1 MKSASTDLTTGPIAR
16 TLVLFSLPILFGN
29 VLQSLNSTVN
39 SVWVGKYLGESAL
52 TATSISNTVTFL
64 LIGAVFGVSMAS
76 TILIAQ
82 YFGAQRL
89 EAAKRVVGTS
99 ATFFALVSVG
109 VSLIGFLITDRLL
122 AFMSTPADAMPF
134 ATAYLKIIFVAMPFL
149 YMYQFVMA
157 VLRGAGD
164 SKTPFLFLVVT
175 VVVDIALNPLF
186 IFGWG
191 PVPAMG
197 IAGSAL
203 ATLIANALTFVALIA
218 HLYRRKHPLC
228 LHRHELG
235 LLRMDPAILKTL
247 VIKGIPMGLQMIV
260 LSTSAV
266 AMISLVNQFGSE
278 TTAAYGACFQ
288 LWSYVQMP
296 AFAIAAAVSSMAGQ
310 NVGARRWDRVDRI
323 AVSGVLFNG
332 VVMGFAIVVIYL
344 FNRHAYGLFLPASG
358 ARAVDIA
365 VHLNAISGWS
375 FLFFGVSMVLFGVVR
390 STGAVTAPLV
400 ILLVAMWGVRF
411 PFALGLI
418 GSIGADAIWWSFP
431 ASALTAASL
440 AVLFYRFGSWRKVR
454 MMAPAAAPVA
464 VSAPPAVRP
473 AVSATE
479 PTS

>member
-1 MKSASTDLTTGPIAR
+1 MKSGSTDLTQGPIAR

-39 SVWVGKYLGESAL
+39 SVWVGKYLGEAAL
-52 TATSISNTVTFL
+52 TATSIANTVTFL
-64 LIGAVFGVSMAS
+64 LIGAVFGVSMAA

-99 ATFFALVSVG
+99 ATFFALVSVI
-109 VSLIGFLITDRLL
+109 VSLFGILITDRLL
-122 AFMSTPADAMPF
+122 SVMSTPADAMPF
-134 ATAYLKIIFVAMPFL
+134 ATAYLRIIFVAMPFL
-149 YMYQFVMA
+149 YMYQFLMA

-175 VVVDIALNPLF
+175 VVFDIALNPLF

-191 PVPAMG
+191 PIPRMG

-203 ATLIANALTFVALIA
+203 ATLIANAVTFVALIA

-228 LHRHELG
+228 IHRDEWQLF
-235 LLRMDPAILKTL
+235 RMDPAILKTL
-247 VIKGIPMGLQMIV
+247 VAKGIPMGLQMIV

-266 AMISLVNQFGSE
+266 AMISLVNRFGSE
-278 TTAAYGACFQ
+278 TTAAFGACFQ

-296 AFAIAAAVSSMAGQ
+296 AFAVAAAVSSMAAQ
-310 NVGARRWDRVDRI
+310 NVGARRWDRVGRI
-323 AVSGVLFNG
+323 ATSGVLFNSL
-332 VVMGFAIVVIYL
+332 VMGLAIGVIYL
-344 FNRHAYGLFLPASG
+344 FNRSAYGLFLTTGGHAIE
-358 ARAVDIA
+358 IA
-365 VHLNAISGWS
+365 VHLNAIAGWS

-411 PFALGLI
+411 PFALGLLDSL
-418 GSIGADAIWWSFP
+418 GPDAIWWSFP
-431 ASALTAASL
+431 VSALTAAGLSL
-440 AVLFYRFGSWRKVR
+440 VFYRFGRWRNVR
-454 MMAPAAAPVA
+454 MMASRDASPAPSRAPPVSAAA
-464 VSAPPAVRP
+464 
-473 AVSATE
+473 TE
-479 PTS
+479 TST

>member
-1 MKSASTDLTTGPIAR
+1 
-16 TLVLFSLPILFGN
+16 
-29 VLQSLNSTVN
+29 
-39 SVWVGKYLGESAL
+39 
-52 TATSISNTVTFL
+52 VTFL

-99 ATFFALVSVG
+99 ATFFALVSVV
-109 VSLIGFLITDRLL
+109 VSLFGFLITDRLL

-134 ATAYLKIIFVAMPFL
+134 ATAYLRIIFIAMPFL

-175 VVVDIALNPLF
+175 VAVDIALNPLF

-203 ATLIANALTFVALIA
+203 ATLIANAVTFVALIA

-323 AVSGVLFNG
+323 AVSGVLF
-332 VVMGFAIVVIYL
+332 IVVIYL
-344 FNRHAYGLFLPASG
+344 FNRHAYGIFLPASG

-400 ILLVAMWGVRF
+400 ILLIAMWGVRF

-440 AVLFYRFGSWRKVR
+440 ALLFYRFGSWRSVR
-454 MMAPAAAPVA
+454 MMAPPSSPGAAPAAA
-464 VSAPPAVRP
+464 AVRP

-479 PTS
+479 PSG